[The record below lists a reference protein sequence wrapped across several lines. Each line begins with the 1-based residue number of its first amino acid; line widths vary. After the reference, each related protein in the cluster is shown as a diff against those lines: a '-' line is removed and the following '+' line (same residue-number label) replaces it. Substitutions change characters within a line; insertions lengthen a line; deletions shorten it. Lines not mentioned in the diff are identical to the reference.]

1 VTPIDMSSEAILQLE
16 ELKQGLRED
25 APALH
30 TLFKFLRTPAP
41 AFGDQKSVSMLADVR
56 SYALFRDA
64 LPTKQANSV
73 KLTDFERVVEQYLEA
88 LEGGV
93 KAKNALKIDAAK
105 RFCLSISDSLIA
117 QQSKELYQRRE
128 RVDARYMHYES
139 VL

>member
-1 VTPIDMSSEAILQLE
+1 
-16 ELKQGLRED
+16 
-25 APALH
+25 
-30 TLFKFLRTPAP
+30 
-41 AFGDQKSVSMLADVR
+41 MLADVR